1 MWHFKNK
8 AMRIIIFAIG
18 FVACSLFI
26 YGQETEIPPKVHL
39 PRHFISLNPLNIL
52 LFQQA
57 GITYEYK
64 AGTLG
69 FGITTGYIYPN
80 KKEYSN
86 WFIAGPIEYGS
97 LGFYSGVFIVPQ
109 LNVYLTKPKNP
120 KKAGLVYVAFK
131 GVYKY
136 MTIDSTNSYAWDTRS
151 DDYYWIYRK
160 MVDRVNI
167 LGAFIDFGFKF
178 VRDNFFF
185 DLNIGPGMLF
195 VNHNMIIAGQ
205 TFTRPSQVSNVKP
218 PRSETFN
225 EKHFTINFTLNFGV
239 AF

>member
-1 MWHFKNK
+1 
-8 AMRIIIFAIG
+8 MRIIIFAIG